1 MARRQLVRS
10 GDEAIAHRLRTGRL
24 HRLHRGVYVAGHTG
38 LRLEGRLL
46 AATFACG
53 AGAVISH
60 RTAAALL
67 GVRHGSRELIDVTT
81 VARGR
86 RAPPGI
92 DLHETRRL
100 ATWEVA
106 ERSGLPLTS
115 VARTLADLAGVLSA
129 RDLERS
135 LERADA
141 LQMLDVPSLLRS
153 VEHRVGAS
161 AVRAALAGWM
171 PAPTRSELETRLLA
185 LVGRA
190 GFPPPLVNV
199 PLHGYEVDLLWCA
212 ERVVAEA
219 DGHAFHASRAA
230 IERDRARDAVL
241 ARHGYRV
248 LRFTW
253 VQVTR
258 RRREVAA
265 ALRAAL
271 AHGAERAPV
280 RAVGHGAASGCRNPA
295 QT

>member
-1 MARRQLVRS
+1 MIASLAARQWGVMARRQLVRS
-10 GDEAIAHRLRTGRL
+10 GIGDEAIAHRLRAGRL

-46 AATFACG
+46 AATLVCG

-67 GVRHGSRELIDVTT
+67 GIRHGSRELIDVTT

-106 ERSGLPLTS
+106 GRSGLPLTS

-141 LQMLDVPSLLRS
+141 LQMLDV
-153 VEHRVGAS
+153 RVFFEASSTAS
-161 AVRAALAGWM
+161 ALPLSTPRSPAGCPPRRAASSR
-171 PAPTRSELETRLLA
+171 PASSRSSG
-185 LVGRA
+185 GRA
-190 GFPPPLVNV
+190 
-199 PLHGYEVDLLWCA
+199 
-212 ERVVAEA
+212 
-219 DGHAFHASRAA
+219 S
-230 IERDRARDAVL
+230 
-241 ARHGYRV
+241 
-248 LRFTW
+248 
-253 VQVTR
+253 R
-258 RRREVAA
+258 RR
-265 ALRAAL
+265 
-271 AHGAERAPV
+271 
-280 RAVGHGAASGCRNPA
+280 S
-295 QT
+295 